1 MGPARRNI
9 CAALAVREVT
19 GRATCQLNLP
29 RQKLSLRQVLR
40 HEQGGVLLGFSSDGN
55 FLVYCIS
62 LDACYEVQWRRV
74 QFRDFYDWREDGEVP
89 QIVFRLRVD
98 GEAAAY
104 PYGVSTLLEVWQ
116 SVDHNLVLVVMAEGL
131 MEHRE
136 SSRLCRV
143 VVAPSPMFDEGGLAA
158 AVTSLSFEFSQH
170 VYSQKMEK
178 WQLMQLVKG
187 RTNVYHLLVNAG
199 TAVHVLVFQ
208 ARRRRE
214 TELPLAQA
222 SPRGLGISHFPQNAW
237 YYPPVFPIKF
247 QKSTEH
253 RLHNTDSDWPFS
265 TDITCICQHLFDVE
279 RFLGEFLETF
289 KPLRHYN
296 LVDYDLRLV
305 RASTKEKT
313 VFMTYSAPPSSSF
326 SQLGAL
332 YWSPPYHSS
341 IESARDWRPSTARP
355 GCC

>member
-62 LDACYEVQWRRV
+62 LDACYEASSRR
-74 QFRDFYDWREDGEVP
+74 RSCSLSIR
-89 QIVFRLRVD
+89 R
-98 GEAAAY
+98 
-104 PYGVSTLLEVWQ
+104 
-116 SVDHNLVLVVMAEGL
+116 L

>member
-1 MGPARRNI
+1 
-9 CAALAVREVT
+9 
-19 GRATCQLNLP
+19 
-29 RQKLSLRQVLR
+29 
-40 HEQGGVLLGFSSDGN
+40 
-55 FLVYCIS
+55 
-62 LDACYEVQWRRV
+62 
-74 QFRDFYDWREDGEVP
+74 
-89 QIVFRLRVD
+89 
-98 GEAAAY
+98 
-104 PYGVSTLLEVWQ
+104 
-116 SVDHNLVLVVMAEGL
+116 

-222 SPRGLGISHFPQNAW
+222 SPRGLGISHFPQSTCTRRQERHVVILTEKLLADAW
-237 YYPPVFPIKF
+237 YYPP
-247 QKSTEH
+247 
-253 RLHNTDSDWPFS
+253 
-265 TDITCICQHLFDVE
+265 HLFDVE

-313 VFMTYSAPPSSSF
+313 VFMTYVMALTPLSPSSSDPPRSAGTQHLRVALF
-326 SQLGAL
+326 LSLELFTGAHHIIRALKVPGTGDLRQLAQVVARRFLADLNARVPPEPAATTWDNEAFLREESLQELNNPL
-332 YWSPPYHSS
+332 YPLSISS
-341 IESARDWRPSTARP
+341 A
-355 GCC
+355 